1 MLDTSSDTGLEVKD
15 MSSKR
20 TLAGEIPCNQDYGW
34 PVDSS
39 LVDGIENPQHIPS
52 RVGGADLA
60 IDLAFVY
67 PDAVFVREQGG
78 EGTSLMRREADGA
91 WYFVD

>member
-1 MLDTSSDTGLEVKD
+1 VDTAHVEK
-15 MSSKR
+15 
-20 TLAGEIPCNQDYGW
+20 AEIQ
-34 PVDSS
+34 VAA
-39 LVDGIENPQHIPS
+39 LVDGIEDPQRVPNP
-52 RVGGADLA
+52 VGGADLA

-78 EGTSLMRREADGA
+78 DGTSVMRREADGA